1 MKVKFKYA
9 IMAVA
14 ALTLGLTSCSNNDEV
29 TGGETD
35 NGTETYMKVS
45 INFPSTNAPQT
56 RAVPGDDN
64 ATDEEAAIKTV
75 DVYIYTSNGAYLSRT
90 KLSANDFQSG
100 TASGAGTG
108 TSYEAKTKIKT
119 TTGSKSILVGI
130 NLPDGIATGLENK
143 TLSEVLATPQTLN
156 RAQMTNLTNGIP
168 MFSTAVVNGNFVAD
182 ENDQANTITA
192 TVQRMVAKVTVE
204 QSSSM
209 TQDGVKG
216 ELGTLEFA
224 INNFN
229 ERSYLVQKAS
239 PNFEDPNWAS
249 GSYQSSDFSD
259 ASVAADWKT
268 VVTTVTDVKTL
279 NAHYVAEN
287 TSEDKTMGEIT
298 RVTVRATFMPDK
310 ITVSDGYGGY
320 EIKDRVS
327 DLNITNP
334 TTTFYTVTASA
345 TSGTAYF
352 YDKNVAESYANDNGL
367 NNSDVNEYE
376 NGFCYWNMFLNKET
390 GKKGYQWDV
399 VRNEFF
405 RCQIT
410 RIVAPGNPTPEVNN
424 PGQKPDAETNITTN
438 IEILKWNMI
447 TSDYVLEP

>member
-45 INFPSTNAPQT
+45 INFPSTNDLQT

-90 KLSANDFQSG
+90 KLSAADFQSG
-100 TASGAGTG
+100 TATGTGTG
-108 TSYEAKTKIKT
+108 TSYEATTKIKT

-143 TLSEVLATPQTLN
+143 TLSEVLATPQALN
-156 RAQMTNLTNGIP
+156 RAQMTNLANGIP

-182 ENDQANTITA
+182 ETDPANTIIA

-229 ERSYLVQKAS
+229 ERSYLVQKTS

-268 VVTTVTDVKTL
+268 VVTTVTDVKDL
-279 NAHYVAEN
+279 DAHYAAEN
-287 TSEDKTMGEIT
+287 TSEDKTMKEIT
-298 RVTVRATFMPDK
+298 RVTVRATFMPDV
-310 ITVSDGYGGY
+310 ITVSDNQGGY
-320 EIKDRVS
+320 ETKDRVT
-327 DLNITNP
+327 DLSITSP
-334 TTTFYTVTASA
+334 QTFYTVTASA

-352 YDKNVAESYANDNGL
+352 YTKTIAESYANDNGL
-367 NNSDVNEYE
+367 SNTDVNEYE
-376 NGFCYWNMFLNKET
+376 NGFCYWNMYLNKET

-410 RIVAPGNPTPEVNN
+410 RIVAPGNATPDVKYPN
-424 PGQKPDAETNITTN
+424 QKPDAETNIFTN

-447 TSDYVLEP
+447 TSDYELEP

>member
-1 MKVKFKYA
+1 MKVNFKYA

-14 ALTLGLTSCSNNDEV
+14 ALTLGLTSCSNDNDV

-35 NGTETYMKVS
+35 NGTKTYMKVS
-45 INFPSTNAPQT
+45 INFPSTNDPQT
-56 RAVPGDDN
+56 RATGDNN
-64 ATDEEAAIKTV
+64 ATDDEVLIKHV
-75 DVYIYTSNGAYLSRT
+75 DVYIYTASGAYLSRNR
-90 KLSANDFQSG
+90 LDASAFK
-100 TASGAGTG
+100 TASVSQDGT
-108 TSYEAKTKIKT
+108 TYEAQTKIPT
-119 TTGSKSILVGI
+119 TTGFKSILVGI

-143 TLSEVLATPQTLN
+143 TLSEVLTTPQTLT
-156 RAQMTNLTNGIP
+156 RTQLTNLTNGIP
-168 MFSTAVVNGNFVAD
+168 MFSTAVVNGDFVAD
-182 ENDQANTITA
+182 ETDSRNTIIA

-204 QSSSM
+204 KSSSM
-209 TQDGVKG
+209 TQGGVKG

-249 GSYQSSDFSD
+249 GSYLSSEFSD
-259 ASVAADWKT
+259 AATTADWKT
-268 VVTTVTDVKTL
+268 VVTPVADVKDL
-279 NAHYVAEN
+279 DAHYAAEN
-287 TSEDKTMGEIT
+287 TSEGKTMGEIT
-298 RVTVRATFMPDK
+298 RVTVRATFMPDV
-310 ITVSDGYGGY
+310 ITVSDNHGGY
-320 EIKDRVS
+320 ETVDRTT
-327 DLNITNP
+327 LGITVP

-424 PGQKPDAETNITTN
+424 PDQKPDAETNIFTN

>member
-56 RAVPGDDN
+56 RATTEDVN
-64 ATDEEAAIKTV
+64 ATDAEAAVKGV
-75 DVYIYTSNGAYLSRT
+75 DVYIYTSSGAYLSHT
-90 KLSANDFQSG
+90 NLGASDFQQG
-100 TASGAGTG
+100 AATANGDL
-108 TSYEAKTKIKT
+108 YEAQKKIPT
-119 TTGSKSILVGI
+119 TTGPKSILVGI
-130 NLPDGIATGLENK
+130 NLPSAIATGLENQ
-143 TLSEVLATPQTLN
+143 TLSKVLTTAQTLT
-156 RAQMTNLTNGIP
+156 RAQLTNLTNGIP
-168 MFSTAVVNGNFVAD
+168 MFSTAVVDANFVAD
-182 ENDQANTITA
+182 ETDSRNTIIA

-204 QSSSM
+204 KSSGM
-209 TQDGVKG
+209 KQDGVEG

-249 GSYQSSDFSD
+249 GSYLSSEFSD
-259 ASVAADWKT
+259 AATTADWKT
-268 VVTTVTDVKTL
+268 VVTPVADVKDL
-279 NAHYVAEN
+279 DAHYAAEN

-298 RVTVRATFMPDK
+298 RVTVRATFMPNV
-310 ITVSDGYGGY
+310 ITVYANGTHDGNY
-320 EIKDRVS
+320 KTVDRVS
-327 DLNITNP
+327 DLSIISP
-334 TTTFYTVTASA
+334 ETFYTVTASA

-352 YDKNVAESYANDNGL
+352 YDSTVADAYANDNHATKVTYTNGL
-367 NNSDVNEYE
+367 
-376 NGFCYWNMFLNKET
+376 CYWNMYLNKET
-390 GKKGYQWDV
+390 GKKGAQWDV

-410 RIVAPGNPTPEVNN
+410 RIVAPGNATPDVKDPT
-424 PGQKPDAETNITTN
+424 QKPDAETNITTN
-438 IEILKWNMI
+438 IDIMDWNTPILSN
-447 TSDYVLEP
+447 YELEP

>member
-56 RAVPGDDN
+56 RATTEDVN
-64 ATDEEAAIKTV
+64 ATDAEAAVKGV
-75 DVYIYTSNGAYLSRT
+75 DVYIYTSSGAYLSHT
-90 KLSANDFQSG
+90 NLGASDFQQG
-100 TASGAGTG
+100 AATANGDL
-108 TSYEAKTKIKT
+108 YEAQKKIPT
-119 TTGSKSILVGI
+119 TTGPKSILVGI
-130 NLPDGIATGLENK
+130 NLPSAIATGLENQ
-143 TLSEVLATPQTLN
+143 TLSKVLTTAQTLT
-156 RAQMTNLTNGIP
+156 RAQLTTLTNGIP
-168 MFSTAVVNGNFVAD
+168 MFSTAVVDANFVAD
-182 ENDQANTITA
+182 ETDSRNTIIA

-204 QSSSM
+204 KSSGM
-209 TQDGVKG
+209 KQDGVEG

-249 GSYQSSDFSD
+249 GSYLSSEFSD
-259 ASVAADWKT
+259 AATTADWKT
-268 VVTTVTDVKTL
+268 VVTTVTDVKDL
-279 NAHYVAEN
+279 DAHYAAEN
-287 TSEDKTMGEIT
+287 TSEGKTMGEIT

-310 ITVSDGYGGY
+310 ITVSDGHGGY

-352 YDKNVAESYANDNGL
+352 YDANAADAYAQANNTSKATYANGL
-367 NNSDVNEYE
+367 
-376 NGFCYWNMFLNKET
+376 CYWNMYLNKET
-390 GKKGYQWDV
+390 GEKGAQWDV

-410 RIVAPGNPTPEVNN
+410 RIVAPGNATPDVKDPT
-424 PGQKPDAETNITTN
+424 QKPDAETNIFTN
-438 IEILKWNMI
+438 IDIMNWNTPILSN
-447 TSDYVLEP
+447 YELEP

>member
-1 MKVKFKYA
+1 MKVNFKYA

-56 RAVPGDDN
+56 RATGDNN
-64 ATDEEAAIKTV
+64 ATDDEATVKEV
-75 DVYIYTSNGAYLSRT
+75 DVYIYTSGGAYLSHNH
-90 KLSANDFQSG
+90 LDANDFNQG
-100 TASGAGTG
+100 MATANGDL
-108 TSYEAKTKIKT
+108 YEAQKKIPT
-119 TTGSKSILVGI
+119 TTGPKSILVGI
-130 NLPDGIATGLENK
+130 NLPSTIATGLENK
-143 TLSEVLATPQTLN
+143 TLSEVLTTAQTLT
-156 RAQMTNLTNGIP
+156 RAQLTNLTNGIP
-168 MFSTAVVNGNFVAD
+168 MFSTAVVDANFVAD
-182 ENDQANTITA
+182 ETDSRNTITA

-204 QSSSM
+204 KSSGM
-209 TQDGVKG
+209 KQDGVEG

-229 ERSYLVQKAS
+229 EKSYLVQKDKS
-239 PNFEDPNWAS
+239 TYFEDPNWAS
-249 GSYQSSDFSD
+249 GSYQSSEFSD
-259 ASVAADWKT
+259 AGTSDWKNI
-268 VVTTVTDVKTL
+268 VTTVADVKTL
-279 NAHYVAEN
+279 DAHYAAEN
-287 TSEDKTMGEIT
+287 TSEGKTMGEIT

-352 YDKNVAESYANDNGL
+352 YDSTVADAYANDNHATKVTYTNGL
-367 NNSDVNEYE
+367 
-376 NGFCYWNMFLNKET
+376 CYWNMYLNKENDQ
-390 GKKGYQWDV
+390 KEQQWDV
-399 VRNEFF
+399 VRNNFF

-410 RIVAPGNPTPEVNN
+410 RIVAPGNPTPEVSN
-424 PGQKPDAETNITTN
+424 PNQKPDAETNIFTN
-438 IEILKWNMI
+438 IDIMNWNTPILSN
-447 TSDYVLEP
+447 YELEP

>member
-14 ALTLGLTSCSNNDEV
+14 ALTLGLTSCSNDNDV

-35 NGTETYMKVS
+35 NGTKTYMKVS

-56 RAVPGDDN
+56 RAATEDVN
-64 ATDEEAAIKTV
+64 ATDAEAAVKGV
-75 DVYIYTSNGAYLSRT
+75 DVYIYTSGGAYLSHNHLDAT
-90 KLSANDFQSG
+90 DFNQG
-100 TASGAGTG
+100 TATANGDL
-108 TSYEAKTKIKT
+108 YEAQTKIPT
-119 TTGSKSILVGI
+119 TTGPKSILVGI
-130 NLPDGIATGLENK
+130 NLPSTIATGLENK
-143 TLSEVLATPQTLN
+143 TLSEVLTTAQTLT

-168 MFSTAVVNGNFVAD
+168 MFSTAVKSGDFVAD
-182 ENDQANTITA
+182 ENDAANTITA

-204 QSSSM
+204 KSSGM
-209 TQDGVKG
+209 TQGGVKG

-239 PNFEDPNWAS
+239 PNFEDPNWVS

-268 VVTTVTDVKTL
+268 VVTTVNDVKTL
-279 NAHYVAEN
+279 DAHYAAEN
-287 TSEDKTMGEIT
+287 TSEGKTMGEIT
-298 RVTVRATFMPDK
+298 RVTVRATFMPDV
-310 ITVSDGYGGY
+310 ITVSDSKGGY
-320 EIKDRVS
+320 ETVDRTT
-327 DLNITNP
+327 LGITNP
-334 TTTFYTVTASA
+334 TTTFYTVTADA

-352 YDKNVAESYANDNGL
+352 YDSTVADAYANDNHATKVTYTNGL
-367 NNSDVNEYE
+367 
-376 NGFCYWNMFLNKET
+376 CYWNMYLNKET
-390 GKKGYQWDV
+390 GKKGAQWDV

-410 RIVAPGNPTPEVNN
+410 RIVAPGNAKPDVKYPD
-424 PGQKPDAETNITTN
+424 QKPDAETNIFTN
-438 IEILKWNMI
+438 IDIMDWNTPILSN
-447 TSDYVLEP
+447 YELEP

>member
-9 IMAVA
+9 IIAVA
-14 ALTLGLTSCSNNDEV
+14 ALTLGLTSCSNDNDV
-29 TGGETD
+29 TGEETD

-45 INFPSTNAPQT
+45 INFPSTNDPQT
-56 RAVPGDDN
+56 RATGDNN
-64 ATDEEAAIKTV
+64 ATDDEAAVKGV
-75 DVYIYTSNGAYLSRT
+75 DVYIYTSGGAYLSHSN
-90 KLSANDFQSG
+90 LGAGDFQQG
-100 TASGAGTG
+100 QATANGDL
-108 TSYEAKTKIKT
+108 YEAKTKIKT
-119 TTGSKSILVGI
+119 TTGSKSVLVGI
-130 NLPDGIATGLENK
+130 NLPSAIATGLENK
-143 TLSEVLATPQTLN
+143 TLSEVLATAQTLT
-156 RAQMTNLTNGIP
+156 RAQMTDLANGIP
-168 MFSTAVVNGNFVAD
+168 MFSTAVVDADFVAN
-182 ENDQANTITA
+182 EALNVITA

-209 TQDGVKG
+209 KQDGVKG
-216 ELGTLEFA
+216 ELGTLQFA

-249 GSYQSSDFSD
+249 GSYQSSEFSD
-259 ASVAADWKT
+259 ASTAADWKT
-268 VVTTVTDVKTL
+268 VVTTVNDVKDL
-279 NAHYVAEN
+279 DAHYAAEN

-310 ITVSDGYGGY
+310 ITVSDGHGGY

-327 DLNITNP
+327 DLGITVP

-352 YDKNVAESYANDNGL
+352 YDANAADAYAQANNTSKATYANGL
-367 NNSDVNEYE
+367 
-376 NGFCYWNMFLNKET
+376 CYWNMYLNKET
-390 GKKGYQWDV
+390 GKKGAQWDV

-410 RIVAPGNPTPEVNN
+410 RIVAPGNPTPEVKDPN
-424 PGQKPDAETNITTN
+424 QKPDAETNIFTN
-438 IEILKWNMI
+438 IDIMDWNTPIL
-447 TSDYVLEP
+447 SDYELEP